1 MPVIHVCL
9 AEFLSCHQ
17 SAEPTVGISEAALI
31 YSHRE
36 LGSQCLKC
44 TRLGMNV
51 VLYLNSKGVP
61 HHFFLSYLTVR
72 KLETLHM
79 KKNNVTLILSN

>member
-1 MPVIHVCL
+1 
-9 AEFLSCHQ
+9 
-17 SAEPTVGISEAALI
+17 
-31 YSHRE
+31 
-36 LGSQCLKC
+36 
-44 TRLGMNV
+44 MNV